1 MPENT
6 AGARKSLLS
15 RKNLDMALLGGGT
28 IALLAGFK
36 VAGLTLVG
44 LGAVDLERSWRAR
57 HTDWNGTF
65 ADRWQRAVALY
76 EATHQEPT
84 NRRLHVV
91 GIPMIV
97 GGVAGLLVFR
107 PFGPLWLTAA
117 GAFTAGW
124 VLNFIGH
131 GVYEKNAPAFA
142 DDPLAFIAGPAWDM
156 RQLFGGGPA
165 RGGAAE

>member
-65 ADRWQRAVALY
+65 ADRWQRAVAFY
-76 EATHQEPT
+76 EATHKDAT
-84 NRRLHVV
+84 NRKLHVV

-107 PFGPLWLTAA
+107 PFGPLWLAAA
-117 GAFTAGW
+117 GAFTVGW

-142 DDPLAFIAGPAWDM
+142 DDPLAFIAGPAWDL
-156 RQLFGGGPA
+156 RQLLGGGAA
-165 RGGAAE
+165 RGGATE